1 MLEYYSGILILTTN
15 RVGIFD
21 EAFKSRIQLAIRYH
35 DLNQEQR
42 RKIWRNF
49 FNMLDETEE
58 SVNKHDLEMNV
69 AKLADVKINGR
80 QIRNAV
86 TTARHL
92 ARFRKER
99 LVYQHLLKAIELIK
113 KFDEYITDV
122 NQGVTDERL
131 ARESQLR

>member
-69 AKLADVKINGR
+69 SKLADVKINGR